1 MLSLFLRNILQFL
14 TGDVQCVVLHV
25 DNSAVRNVAA
35 KLGVGRLRHISGRM
49 MWMQQL
55 LRAKEIEI
63 RQVSTTYNIAD
74 LNTKGLTRER
84 FFALLWMIGYVDAD
98 GRVGENE
105 YARMQTKSVMKSP
118 ISVVNRV
125 INSELGRDGT
135 KLPHLS
141 SISKQVLR
149 VLATYSLLS
158 MAEAAQGTEALSLWL
173 NLRMG
178 FAFLILVTMVF
189 WFSSVCFMMPGSNN
203 EPEGEPDAFSLE
215 QSLQEHGTY
224 NEALVY
230 GFISACVGR
239 IETLRSTTG
248 PEMELQLAELEQQL
262 LGCFKTFEDNG
273 LNFTSVDRLL
283 EVTQQFAGVDENFRV
298 QDCAHQEF
306 LLTGDEPEVEACIPD
321 DMPEEYNAM
330 EIAPPF
336 EQNSPEHMAQWM
348 IGRLTKRLAEYV
360 EAGNTQKVKIYVER
374 RQIMV
379 SVIQTCREDPVQR
392 PNALY
397 MMNSILDI
405 SDDESE
411 ACNSN
416 TTGSSTVH
424 SPSV

>member
-1 MLSLFLRNILQFL
+1 MSSEYRSLVGISMYMAQERYDIQYATKTLACDLKAPTQASWTALGRLVGYLRYSKDFAFQMCKTQKGQMFMETLNGVESERTENVVEVYSDSDWNGGTGFKSTSSAMHVLNGLIVHSTSRSQKAISLSSTEAEWYAGSAATCDSLFLRNILQFL

-25 DNSAVRNVAA
+25 DNSAERNVAA

-105 YARMQTKSVMKSP
+105 YARMQTKSVMKSQ

-125 INSELGRDGT
+125 INSELGTDGT

-178 FAFLILVTMVF
+178 FAFLILVAMVF

-203 EPEGEPDAFSLE
+203 EPDAFSLE
-215 QSLQEHGTY
+215 QS
-224 NEALVY
+224 
-230 GFISACVGR
+230 
-239 IETLRSTTG
+239 
-248 PEMELQLAELEQQL
+248 
-262 LGCFKTFEDNG
+262 
-273 LNFTSVDRLL
+273 
-283 EVTQQFAGVDENFRV
+283 
-298 QDCAHQEF
+298 
-306 LLTGDEPEVEACIPD
+306 
-321 DMPEEYNAM
+321 
-330 EIAPPF
+330 
-336 EQNSPEHMAQWM
+336 
-348 IGRLTKRLAEYV
+348 
-360 EAGNTQKVKIYVER
+360 
-374 RQIMV
+374 
-379 SVIQTCREDPVQR
+379 
-392 PNALY
+392 
-397 MMNSILDI
+397 
-405 SDDESE
+405 
-411 ACNSN
+411 
-416 TTGSSTVH
+416 
-424 SPSV
+424 

>member
-1 MLSLFLRNILQFL
+1 M
-14 TGDVQCVVLHV
+14 
-25 DNSAVRNVAA
+25 RNVAA

-98 GRVGENE
+98 GRAGENE
-105 YARMQTKSVMKSP
+105 YARMQTKSVMKSQ

-125 INSELGRDGT
+125 INSELGTDGT

-149 VLATYSLLS
+149 VLATYSLS
-158 MAEAAQGTEALSLWL
+158 MAEAAQGTAALSLWL

-178 FAFLILVTMVF
+178 FAFLILVAMVF

-248 PEMELQLAELEQQL
+248 LRWSYNL
-262 LGCFKTFEDNG
+262 LSWSNNYLDASK
-273 LNFTSVDRLL
+273 LL
-283 EVTQQFAGVDENFRV
+283 RT
-298 QDCAHQEF
+298 
-306 LLTGDEPEVEACIPD
+306 T
-321 DMPEEYNAM
+321 
-330 EIAPPF
+330 
-336 EQNSPEHMAQWM
+336 
-348 IGRLTKRLAEYV
+348 
-360 EAGNTQKVKIYVER
+360 
-374 RQIMV
+374 V
-379 SVIQTCREDPVQR
+379 STLRAWTDFWK
-392 PNALY
+392 
-397 MMNSILDI
+397 
-405 SDDESE
+405 
-411 ACNSN
+411 
-416 TTGSSTVH
+416 
-424 SPSV
+424 

>member
-1 MLSLFLRNILQFL
+1 
-14 TGDVQCVVLHV
+14 
-25 DNSAVRNVAA
+25 
-35 KLGVGRLRHISGRM
+35 
-49 MWMQQL
+49 
-55 LRAKEIEI
+55 
-63 RQVSTTYNIAD
+63 
-74 LNTKGLTRER
+74 
-84 FFALLWMIGYVDAD
+84 
-98 GRVGENE
+98 
-105 YARMQTKSVMKSP
+105 MQTKSVMKSQ

-125 INSELGRDGT
+125 INSELGTDGT

-149 VLATYSLLS
+149 VLATYSLS
-158 MAEAAQGTEALSLWL
+158 MAEAAQGTAALSLWL

-178 FAFLILVTMVF
+178 FAFLILVAMVF

-273 LNFTSVDRLL
+273 LNSTSVDRLL
-283 EVTQQFAGVDENFRV
+283 EVTQQFTDVDENFRV

-360 EAGNTQKVKIYVER
+360 EAGNSQKVKIYVER

-379 SVIQTCREDPVQR
+379 SVIKTCREDPVQR

-405 SDDESE
+405 RDDESE

-416 TTGSSTVH
+416 TAGSSTVH